1 MSNTYKFVYESAKQD
16 DLSEFPKKTS
26 IKAVHEF
33 DEDITWVP
41 ILANFCD
48 FLEGIGYV
56 GVSQKIV
63 IKDKFG
69 LMGSGLFF
77 ETIKEA
83 AYDEEDFDWEDED
96 EDDEDIEEED
106 YLKKDD
112 EYIDEISKLEKE

>member
-83 AYDEEDFDWEDED
+83 AYDEEDFDLDEEE
-96 EDDEDIEEED
+96 EDDEENED
-106 YLKKDD
+106 FQDMKK
-112 EYIDEISKLEKE
+112 EVA